1 VCDPASAEDR
11 VRFDQPNR
19 RELISLLGGAAAALP
34 LPLQAQ
40 TPRRPRLGIL
50 IYSTPERDPNTQSF
64 LRGLRDLGY
73 VDGQNI
79 DIEYRFAE
87 GKPERLRVL
96 AAELVRMKPDVI
108 FTLGGDVTPFVVRAT
123 QTTPIVYAMS
133 ADPVQLDVADS
144 LAKPGGNATGVTF
157 LSDELAAK
165 RLEVLKEA
173 VPSVSRVG
181 FLWNPDHADNEL
193 PVARRAALAIGVQLH
208 IVEMRRPGDLE
219 SAFAA
224 ATQAGIDA
232 IYAVSSRHMA
242 ANVTRIVDFAT
253 KSRLPLVGG
262 WGTWVQAGGLI
273 SYGPNVGDMVRIAAV
288 YVDKILKGAKPAD
301 LPVQQPTRFELLI
314 NLKTAKALGLTVP
327 PMLLSRADKVIE

>member
-1 VCDPASAEDR
+1 MTLILG
-11 VRFDQPNR
+11 R
-19 RELISLLGGAAAALP
+19 RELIAALSSVAAALP
-34 LPLQAQ
+34 LPLRAQ
-40 TPRRPRLGIL
+40 PASAGRPRLGIL

-73 VDGQNI
+73 VDSQNI

-87 GKPERLRVL
+87 GKPERLRDL
-96 AAELVRMKPDVI
+96 AAELVRTKPDVI
-108 FTLGGDVTPFVVRAT
+108 FALGGDVTPFVVRAT
-123 QTTPIVYAMS
+123 QTIPIVYAMS
-133 ADPVQLDVADS
+133 ADPVQLGVANS
-144 LAKPGGNATGVTF
+144 LAKPGGNATGVTL

-193 PVARRAALAIGVQLH
+193 PVARRAAMAHDIQLH
-208 IVEMRRPGDLE
+208 SVEMRGPGDLD

-232 IYAVSSRHMA
+232 IYAVSSRHMV

-253 KSRLPLVGG
+253 KSRLPLAGG
-262 WGTWVQAGGLI
+262 WGTWVQAGGLL
-273 SYGPNVGDMVRIAAV
+273 SYGPNVDDMVRRAAT
-288 YVDKILKGAKPAD
+288 YVDRILKGAKPD
-301 LPVQQPTRFELLI
+301 NLPVQQPTEFELFI
-314 NLKTAKALGLTVP
+314 NLKTAKSLGLAIP
-327 PMLLSRADKVIE
+327 EWFLLRANKVIE

>member
-1 VCDPASAEDR
+1 MQSIE
-11 VRFDQPNR
+11 R
-19 RELISLLGGAAAALP
+19 REFFALLGGVAAALP
-34 LPLQAQ
+34 LPVRAQQ
-40 TPRRPRLGIL
+40 TPRPRLGVL

-64 LRGLRDLGY
+64 LRALRDLGY
-73 VDGQNI
+73 IDGQNI

-87 GKPERLRVL
+87 GKPERLRDL
-96 AAELVRMKPDVI
+96 AVELVRTKPNVI
-108 FTLGGDVTPFVVRAT
+108 FALGGDVTLFVVRAT
-123 QTTPIVYAMS
+123 QTIPIVYAMS
-133 ADPVQLDVADS
+133 VAES

-173 VPSVSRVG
+173 VPSVSRIG

-193 PVARRAALAIGVQLH
+193 PVARRAAMALGIQLH
-208 IVEMRRPGDLE
+208 SVEMRSPSDLD

-232 IYAVSSRHMA
+232 IYAVSSRHMVA
-242 ANVTRIVDFAT
+242 SVTRIVEFAT
-253 KSRLPLVGG
+253 KSRLPLAGG

-273 SYGPNVGDMVRIAAV
+273 SYGPNVGEMVRLAV
-288 YVDKILKGAKPAD
+288 TYVDKILKGAKPAD

-314 NLKTAKALGLTVP
+314 NLKTAKALGLDVP
-327 PMLLSRADKVIE
+327 PMLLARADKVIE

>member
-1 VCDPASAEDR
+1 M
-11 VRFDQPNR
+11 R
-19 RELISLLGGAAAALP
+19 RRDSSQFSLVSAAAWPIAARAQ
-34 LPLQAQ
+34 QAA
-40 TPRRPRLGIL
+40 RRPRLGIL

-73 VDGQNI
+73 IDGQNI

-87 GKPERLRVL
+87 GKPERLRDL
-96 AAELVRMKPDVI
+96 AAELVRTKPDVI
-108 FTLGGDVTPFVVRAT
+108 FALGGDVTPFVGRAT
-123 QTTPIVYAMS
+123 QTIPIVYAMS
-133 ADPVQLDVADS
+133 ADPVQLGVADS

-165 RLEVLKEA
+165 RLELLKEA

-181 FLWNPDHADNEL
+181 FLWNPDHPDNEL
-193 PVARRAALAIGVQLH
+193 PVARRAAMALGIQLH
-208 IVEMRRPGDLE
+208 PVEMRGPGDLD

-232 IYAVSSRHMA
+232 IYAVSSRHMVA
-242 ANVTRIVDFAT
+242 SVTRIVDFAT
-253 KSRLPLVGG
+253 KNRLPLAGG
-262 WGTWVQAGGLI
+262 WGAWVQAGGLI
-273 SYGPNVGDMVRIAAV
+273 SYGPNVDDMVRLTAV

-314 NLKTAKALGLTVP
+314 NLKTAKALGLDVP
-327 PMLLSRADKVIE
+327 PLLLARADKVIE